1 MVGTET
7 IQPFA
12 VAGSAGAV
20 TASPSATAAAS
31 ATASAHASAQPSGS
45 RSSGA
50 PNPTHAANNGSQ
62 RVSAD
67 YAAIQGAI
75 GVLFCR
81 YIVNR
86 LQVINGI

>member
-1 MVGTET
+1 MFTTET

-12 VAGSAGAV
+12 VAGSAGVV
-20 TASPSATAAAS
+20 TASPSAPATAP
-31 ATASAHASAQPSGS
+31 ATASAHASTQSGS

-50 PNPTHAANNGSQ
+50 SNPTHTANNGSA
-62 RVSAD
+62 RVSAG
-67 YAAIQGAI
+67 YAAIQSAI

-86 LQVINGI
+86 FHTI